1 MDIYTAI
8 ARITVESLTIA
19 NGMRNHLVNMPANAS
34 GPLDGNITMTTTGL
48 QFVEQVAGV
57 AVGAGNILC
66 NMFGALFP

>member
-19 NGMRNHLVNMPANAS
+19 NEMLSGLVNMPANAS
-34 GPLDGNITMTTTGL
+34 GPLDGNITMTSSGF
-48 QFVEQVAGV
+48 QFVQQMASV

-66 NMFGALFP
+66 DVFGTLFP